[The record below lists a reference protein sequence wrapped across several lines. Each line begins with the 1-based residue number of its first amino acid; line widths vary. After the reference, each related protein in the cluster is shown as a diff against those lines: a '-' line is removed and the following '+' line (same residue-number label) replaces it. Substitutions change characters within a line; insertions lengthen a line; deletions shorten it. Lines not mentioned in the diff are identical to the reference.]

1 MNLTDHFS
9 DDDIKYGEI
18 PPAYQQA
25 FFDGLLYVLEPIRV
39 AYGKSIR
46 INSAWRD
53 GQQNKNVGGSKNS
66 QHRGYW
72 QVGPFPLVMC
82 SAFDFEDWHT
92 GLVDALWPVCTRLLL
107 AREILCDQLILESH
121 SEKSCV
127 HASYVVGREPRYEIR
142 KEQIVDG
149 VRSFP
154 LWTPPATEV

>member
-18 PPAYQQA
+18 PPAYQRA
-25 FFDGLLYVLEPIRV
+25 FLDGLLYVLEPIRL
-39 AYGKSIR
+39 AYGRAIR
-46 INSAWRD
+46 ITSAWRSAEH
-53 GQQNKNVGGSKNS
+53 NAAIGGSKRS
-66 QHRGYW
+66 QHKGAW
-72 QVGPFPLVMC
+72 FAPDGVLCQC
-82 SAFDFEDWHT
+82 AAFDFEDWHT